1 MIQKQTVLIP
11 SDKSGVWLTK
21 TIHTY
26 SKLSRILLVNYF
38 GKISV
43 KEASTSSWLQKKKKK
58 KFLLTRSSQIMV
70 RKCGLSILTI
80 KSNLILKKR
89 LSPVGRRVIGFLLSE
104 VRRKKAISSFV
115 KIL

>member
-1 MIQKQTVLIP
+1 MIQKQTILIP
-11 SDKSGVWLTK
+11 SDKSGVWLTR

-26 SKLSRILLVNYF
+26 SKLSKILVVNFF

-43 KEASTSSWLQKKKKK
+43 REASSSSWLQKKKKK
-58 KFLLTRSSQIMV
+58 KFLLTRSSQIV
-70 RKCGLSILTI
+70 FRRCGLNILTI

-89 LSPVGRRVIGFLLSE
+89 LSPVGRRVVGFLFAE